1 MVRQRLSE
9 KPGRSLGRYIGQTGV
24 LWSLAV
30 CLPLCGGDGCAPAT
44 STNTRSSEPKT
55 QKAPGADARRLEA
68 RRPEARRS
76 DDAQRRSRE
85 RSERKPAQRS
95 HPQRRQRRARKT
107 SRHTNHGAGRATSS
121 RRSPSRRS
129 RRSKKRFVQ
138 HGKAS
143 WYGRRHHGGPTASG
157 ERYDMH
163 AMTAAHKK
171 LPFGTMVRVTR
182 KDTNRTVTVR
192 INDRGPYSRGR
203 IIDLSRKAASRLK
216 MLRAGVVRVKIE
228 VVRWGSGRRS
238 HRKGRTR
245 GRKPGSGPSPERRY
259 RQGSFGKKGP
269 PLPR

>member
-1 MVRQRLSE
+1 MARQRPSE
-9 KPGRSLGRYIGQTGV
+9 KPGRALGRYIGQTGV

-30 CLPLCGGDGCAPAT
+30 CLPLCGGDGCAPASSSNAR
-44 STNTRSSEPKT
+44 STEPET
-55 QKAPGADARRLEA
+55 QKAPGADARRPEA
-68 RRPEARRS
+68 RRPDARH
-76 DDAQRRSRE
+76 RSRE
-85 RSERKPAQRS
+85 SSGEQKQAQRS
-95 HPQRRQRRARKT
+95 RPKRRRRRARKT
-107 SRHTNHGAGRATSS
+107 SRHPKRRAGRARSS
-121 RRSPSRRS
+121 RRSPNRRS

-182 KDTNRTVTVR
+182 KDTNKTVTVR

-216 MLRAGVVRVKIE
+216 MLRAGVVKVRIE

-245 GRKPGSGPSPERRY
+245 GRRSGSGPSPERRY